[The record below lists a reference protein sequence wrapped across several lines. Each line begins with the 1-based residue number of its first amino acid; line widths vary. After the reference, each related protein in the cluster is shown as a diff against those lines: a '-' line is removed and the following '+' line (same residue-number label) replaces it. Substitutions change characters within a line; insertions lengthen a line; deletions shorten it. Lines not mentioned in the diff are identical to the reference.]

1 VFFLFGWMAPWRGA
15 LWAVLVG
22 ALLTQLNWWVTHN
35 RCVLT
40 ILEEWLR
47 DGSAAASSGR
57 DTNFVARLMTSLT
70 GRVFPNWLAHAV
82 AYVVLWFALIV
93 SAVRLL
99 T

>member
-1 VFFLFGWMAPWRGA
+1 M
-15 LWAVLVG
+15 
-22 ALLTQLNWWVTHN
+22 
-35 RCVLT
+35 
-40 ILEEWLR
+40 LEEWLR

-70 GRVFPNWLAHAV
+70 GRVFPNWLAHVV
-82 AYVVLWFALIV
+82 AHVVLWFALAV